1 MLSLKLKKHWP
12 NFELELDLE
21 IKSAFT
27 ALFGPSGSGKT
38 TTLNLIAGLT
48 RPAEGEVS
56 LDDRILFSDKKR
68 INASPQDRNIGYIFQ
83 ESRLFPHYS
92 VQKNLEF
99 GLTKTPQEKRR
110 FSFSEIV
117 EVAGLKAYLTRM
129 PADLSGGEKQRVAL
143 ARALLAS
150 PDYLLM
156 DEPLAALDLSA
167 RLSFLKFLK
176 EIHRKFELP
185 ILYVSH
191 DLANVLNFADEVVIL
206 KNGRNIGY
214 GRPYAQLDKMTAA
227 PLVASADIANILEMT
242 VTADKSSKGLTEAS
256 CGELSFV
263 LPHLDCTIGEK
274 LTLNIPAS
282 EIIIGVK
289 KPDGL
294 SATNI
299 LKGTITDIHHLGE
312 RILVDIAAGPK
323 FTVEIVPATVERL
336 GLLAGKDVFLIFK
349 ASSFRRLG

>member
-1 MLSLKLKKHWP
+1 MLSLKLKKHWS

-38 TTLNLIAGLT
+38 TTLNLIAGLS
-48 RPAEGEVS
+48 RPAEGEVF
-56 LDDRILFSDKKR
+56 LDDRILYSDKKS
-68 INASPQDRNIGYIFQ
+68 INISPQDRGVGYIFQ

-92 VQKNLEF
+92 VQKNIEF
-99 GLTKTPQEKRR
+99 GLTGTPQEKRR

-117 EVAGLKAYLTRM
+117 EVAGLKALLTRM

-176 EIHRKFELP
+176 GIHRKFELP

-191 DLANVLNFADEVVIL
+191 DLANVLNFADEVVLL
-206 KNGRNIGY
+206 KNGKNVGY
-214 GRPYAQLDKMTAA
+214 GRPYEQLNKMIAA
-227 PLVASADIANILEMT
+227 PLVSSADIANILEMT

-256 CGELSFV
+256 SGDLSFA
-263 LPHLDCTIGEK
+263 LPHLDCKIGEK

-299 LKGTITDIHHLGE
+299 LQGKITDIHHLGE
-312 RILVDIAAGPK
+312 RILVDVAAGAK
-323 FTVEIVPATVERL
+323 FTIEIIPATVERL
-336 GLLAGKDVFLIFK
+336 GLQTGSDVFLIFK

>member
-1 MLSLKLKKHWP
+1 MLSLKLKKHWA
-12 NFELELDLE
+12 NFKLDLDLE
-21 IKSAFT
+21 IKPAFT
-27 ALFGPSGSGKT
+27 ALFGPSGAGKT
-38 TTLNLIAGLT
+38 TTLNMIAGLC
-48 RPAEGEVS
+48 RPVKGEI
-56 LDDRILFSDKKR
+56 LIDDRILYSDKKG
-68 INASPQDRNIGYIFQ
+68 INISPQDRGVGYIFQ

-92 VQKNLEF
+92 VQKNIEF
-99 GLTKTPQEKRR
+99 GLTGTLQEKRR

-117 EVAGLKAYLTRM
+117 EVAGLAALLTRM
-129 PADLSGGEKQRVAL
+129 PIALSGGEKQRVAL

-156 DEPLAALDLSA
+156 DEPLAALDLTA

-176 EIHRKFELP
+176 EIYRKFKLP
-185 ILYVSH
+185 ILYVTH
-191 DLANVLNFADEVVIL
+191 DLASVLNFADEVVIL
-206 KNGRNIGY
+206 QNGKNIGY
-214 GRPYAQLDKMTAA
+214 GRPYAQLDQMIAA
-227 PLVASADIANILEMT
+227 PLVSSADIANIIEMK
-242 VTADKSSKGLTEAS
+242 VTSDKSSKGLTEAS
-256 CGELSFV
+256 CGELSLV

-299 LKGTITDIHHLGE
+299 LPGKITDIHHLGE
-312 RILVDIAAGPK
+312 RILVDVAAGPK
-323 FTVEIVPATVERL
+323 FTIEIIPATVERL
-336 GLLAGKDVFLIFK
+336 GLQTGKDVFLIFK